1 MTCLEKMR
9 KQVERYYFRR
19 ELKYLDL
26 DNPRT
31 YNEKI
36 QWSKLYDS
44 TPIKT
49 KLADKYLVREWVK
62 KKIGEQYLI
71 PLLGVYDCFDQ
82 IDFGKLPE
90 KFVLKCNH
98 GCKYMLFVNSQ
109 HPLDIQTFKHESL
122 DMKKAKAYMDN
133 WMKTGYENMVSCELQ
148 YCNIPRKIIAETF
161 IDNNG
166 YDIPDYKFMC
176 FNGKVEVVFVVS
188 GKMAGDRITHFSLY
202 DKNWNKACGGV
213 CRDDKEGIVPKP
225 DKLDEMINIAE
236 KLSSGFPHV
245 RVDLYQLDT
254 GQIYFGEMTFTSAS
268 GFFHHWNDDS
278 FDRYFGDKFQLP
290 EKGYDIETGKY
301 FDIPRGN
308 PITRTI
314 KKIIF
319 NTLGM
324 ILKPVRIM
332 KRAIFGKKKQKITSI

>member
-36 QWSKLYDS
+36 QWSKIYDS

-49 KLADKYLVREWVK
+49 ELADKYLVREWVK
-62 KKIGEQYLI
+62 KKKGEQYLI
-71 PLLGVYDCFDQ
+71 PLLGVYDCFD
-82 IDFGKLPE
+82 
-90 KFVLKCNH
+90 
-98 GCKYMLFVNSQ
+98 
-109 HPLDIQTFKHESL
+109 
-122 DMKKAKAYMDN
+122 
-133 WMKTGYENMVSCELQ
+133 
-148 YCNIPRKIIAETF
+148 
-161 IDNNG
+161 
-166 YDIPDYKFMC
+166 
-176 FNGKVEVVFVVS
+176 
-188 GKMAGDRITHFSLY
+188 
-202 DKNWNKACGGV
+202 
-213 CRDDKEGIVPKP
+213 
-225 DKLDEMINIAE
+225 
-236 KLSSGFPHV
+236 
-245 RVDLYQLDT
+245 
-254 GQIYFGEMTFTSAS
+254 QIYFGEMTFTSAS

-308 PITRTI
+308 PVARTI

-319 NTLGM
+319 NTFGM